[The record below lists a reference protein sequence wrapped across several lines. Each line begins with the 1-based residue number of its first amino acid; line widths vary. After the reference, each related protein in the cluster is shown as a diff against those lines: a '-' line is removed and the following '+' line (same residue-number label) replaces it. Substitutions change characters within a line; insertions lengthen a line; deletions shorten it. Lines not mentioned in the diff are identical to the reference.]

1 MMDMS
6 LAIDSVVIVL
16 LAATIFYAFRLE
28 RKLEGLRSAHTAFA
42 GVVRDLNTAA
52 ARAEAGI
59 QGLKLAAESSGEVL
73 DERIKRAR
81 NAGDELGLVLQTAQR
96 VVQRLDGPRAM
107 APMPRPQAPQTSEGL
122 RAFAGKR

>member
-1 MMDMS
+1 MDMS
-6 LAIDSVVIVL
+6 LTINVVVIVL

-59 QGLKLAAESSGEVL
+59 QGLKSAAESSGEIL
-73 DERIKRAR
+73 DDRIKRAR
-81 NAGDELGLVLQTAQR
+81 HAGDELGLVLQTAQR
-96 VVQRLDGPRAM
+96 VVQRLDGPRASVP
-107 APMPRPQAPQTSEGL
+107 AARPQVASVSEAL
-122 RAFAGKR
+122 RAFGGKR

>member
-1 MMDMS
+1 MDMS
-6 LAIDSVVIVL
+6 LTIDVIVIVL

-52 ARAEAGI
+52 ARAEAGV
-59 QGLKLAAESSGEVL
+59 QGLKLAAESSGEIL
-73 DERIKRAR
+73 DDRIKRAR

-96 VVQRLDGPRAM
+96 VVQRLDGPRAS
-107 APMPRPQAPQTSEGL
+107 APATRPPVLPVGEAM
-122 RAFAGKR
+122 RAFSGKR

>member
-1 MMDMS
+1 MDMS
-6 LAIDSVVIVL
+6 LTIDVIVIVL

-52 ARAEAGI
+52 ARAEAGV
-59 QGLKLAAESSGEVL
+59 QGLKLAAESSGEIL
-73 DERIKRAR
+73 DDRIKRAR

-96 VVQRLDGPRAM
+96 VVQRLDGPRAS
-107 APMPRPQAPQTSEGL
+107 APAARPPVLPVGEAM
-122 RAFAGKR
+122 RAFSGKR

>member
-1 MMDMS
+1 MDMS
-6 LAIDSVVIVL
+6 LTIDAIVIVL

-59 QGLKLAAESSGEVL
+59 QGLKSAAESSGEVL
-73 DERIKRAR
+73 DDTDQAGAQCRRRAWGWCCKRP
-81 NAGDELGLVLQTAQR
+81 NASCKGWTVRVPSAPRRLGR
-96 VVQRLDGPRAM
+96 RSR
-107 APMPRPQAPQTSEGL
+107 R
-122 RAFAGKR
+122 